1 MKFNTE
7 LLEYSDIQLIDGD
20 RGKNYPK
27 ESDFMVDGYCLFL
40 SAKNVTS
47 KGFEFSEKSFI
58 DYEKDKLLRAGKL
71 KRGDIVVT
79 TRGTI
84 GNIAFY
90 GNDIPFDNIRI
101 NSGMMIFRADEEKWN
116 RRFLYFLLRSNYIR
130 QQIVSLTSGSAV
142 PQLPARDLKKFIL
155 PRLPKDIQGSIEK
168 IIGDFTDK
176 IQLNRQINQT
186 LESMAQAIFQ
196 SWFVDFD
203 PVKAKIAAR
212 EQWQILTD
220 DQRTEWLN
228 ELLDKQAFLKT
239 CLSELTANGEQSA
252 SEILYINI
260 AAMTAISSRDE
271 TSLADMSADEFS
283 QLYKTASLFPERL
296 VESELG
302 EIPEGW
308 EVKAMI
314 DYLDSI
320 SKTYPLKTVENV
332 VFLNTGDIQNGQ
344 FLHANL
350 ISPVGLPGQAKKS
363 ITKGDI
369 LYSEIRPK
377 NKRYAYVFFDVDDY
391 VVSTKLMVLRSN
403 GQIDS
408 KFLYFILT
416 QESVVDYL
424 QVLAE
429 SRSGTFPQITFD
441 VLSKVE
447 FLAPE
452 DNVLTKVF
460 VDNILNGFMAKMFQ
474 TNNEI
479 LELSRVRDSLLPK
492 LLSGELSIL

>member
-1 MKFNTE
+1 
-7 LLEYSDIQLIDGD
+7 
-20 RGKNYPK
+20 
-27 ESDFMVDGYCLFL
+27 
-40 SAKNVTS
+40 
-47 KGFEFSEKSFI
+47 
-58 DYEKDKLLRAGKL
+58 LLRAGKL

>member
-1 MKFNTE
+1 MSAEWKNMQLGDFIE
-7 LLEYSDIQLIDGD
+7 LK
-20 RGKNYPK
+20 RGYDLPKKNRETGIVPLVSSAG
-27 ESDFMVDGYCLFL
+27 ESDFH
-40 SAKNVTS
+40 SEAKV
-47 KGFEFSEKSFI
+47 KGP
-58 DYEKDKLLRAGKL
+58 G
-71 KRGDIVVT
+71 VVT
-79 TRGTI
+79 GRYGTI
-84 GNIAFY
+84 GQVFYIETDFWPLNTTLYVKDFKGNNPLFVYYFLKTISYSDYSDKAAVPGINRNHLHQAEVKVPVDLKNQHNIAKVL
-90 GNDIPFDNIRI
+90 GVLD
-101 NSGMMIFRADEEKWN
+101 A
-116 RRFLYFLLRSNYIR
+116 
-130 QQIVSLTSGSAV
+130 
-142 PQLPARDLKKFIL
+142 
-155 PRLPKDIQGSIEK
+155 
-168 IIGDFTDK
+168 K

-186 LESMAQAIFQ
+186 LEAMAQAIFQ

-212 EQWQILTD
+212 EQWQTLSD
-220 DQRTEWLN
+220 GERSEWLN
-228 ELLDKQAFLKT
+228 DIVSKQAYLKT

-252 SEILYINI
+252 SETLYLNI
-260 AAMTAISSRDE
+260 AAMTAISSRNE
-271 TSLADMSADEFS
+271 TSLADMPVEEFA

-296 VESELG
+296 VDSELG

-308 EVKAMI
+308 ELKAMI

-344 FLHANL
+344 FSHANL
-350 ISPVGLPGQAKKS
+350 TSSVGLPGQAKKS

-403 GQIDS
+403 GKIDS

-452 DNVLTKVF
+452 DNILTKVF

-479 LELSRVRDSLLPK
+479 LELSKVRDSLLPK
-492 LLSGELSIL
+492 LLSGEFPVL